1 MEKIKAIEMLG
12 GSIKEAADAI
22 GISYQA
28 VRDWPDGLSDR
39 VADRVHAAL
48 ARRKAN
54 KQPRKPQRKQPAKAA

>member
-28 VRDWPDGLSDR
+28 VRDWPDVLSDR
-39 VADRVHAAL
+39 IADRVHAAL
-48 ARRKAN
+48 AR
-54 KQPRKPQRKQPAKAA
+54 KQVVKTRKPAKVAA